1 MLTVTEH
8 RSSVTDDRILPVGP
22 RQHDRQGWF
31 PMKPTIV
38 NYSLP
43 GWRFDYCPAPKGR
56 DLRSRLSLAVSALS
70 VSSQLVQQRLGLLQV
85 FGVKP
90 FGEPIIAICQRLS
103 GFVLLT
109 LLLPKA
115 GKVG

>member
-8 RSSVTDDRILPVGP
+8 RSSVTDEWILPVEP
-22 RQHDRQGWF
+22 RQRDRLGWF
-31 PMKPTIV
+31 PMKSTIV

-43 GWRFDYCPAPKGR
+43 GWRFDYCPTPRESR

-85 FGVKP
+85 LRLKA
-90 FGEPIIAICQRLS
+90 FGEPAVDL
-103 GFVLLT
+103 G
-109 LLLPKA
+109 
-115 GKVG
+115 

>member
-8 RSSVTDDRILPVGP
+8 RSSVTDERILTVGP

-31 PMKPTIV
+31 PMKSTIV
-38 NYSLP
+38 HYSLP
-43 GWRFDYCPAPKGR
+43 GWKFDYCPAPKGT

-70 VSSQLVQQRLGLLQV
+70 VSSQLVQQRLGLLQA

-90 FGEPIIAICQRLS
+90 FGVPVVDAI
-103 GFVLLT
+103 
-109 LLLPKA
+109 
-115 GKVG
+115 